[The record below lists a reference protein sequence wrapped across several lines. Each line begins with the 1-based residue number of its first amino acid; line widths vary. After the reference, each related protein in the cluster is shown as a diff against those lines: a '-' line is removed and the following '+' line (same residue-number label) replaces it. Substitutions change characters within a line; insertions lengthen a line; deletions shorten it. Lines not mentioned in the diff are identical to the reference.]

1 MDTQKSVEL
10 NEKSNLTSPSR
21 STVRKRFFVALLP
34 PAEVQAKANE
44 IKGVMRDQYASKAAF
59 RSPPHVTLLAPFDW
73 PIAELPRLAQALKTF
88 AASQLPVP
96 MTLDGFAA
104 FAPHVIYINVVQGD
118 RIMEIQPQL
127 LSHVEST
134 IGLARKR
141 DQNRSF
147 VPHMTVAFRD
157 LKPNMFRKAWPV
169 FQHQEIHFDFTVG
182 QLTLL
187 IHDGKMW
194 TVKEHYAFAPEKQ

>member
-10 NEKSNLTSPSR
+10 NEKSNLTSTSR
-21 STVRKRFFVALLP
+21 SAVRKRFFVALLP
-34 PAEVQAKANE
+34 PDKVQAKANK

-59 RSPPHVTLLAPFDW
+59 RSPPHVTLLAPFEW
-73 PIAELPRLAQALKTF
+73 PISELPLLANALKTF
-88 AASQLPVP
+88 AASQLPIP
-96 MTLDGFAA
+96 MTLDGFAS

-118 RIMEIQPQL
+118 RIMAIQPQL
-127 LSHVEST
+127 LSHLERT
-134 IGLARKR
+134 IGLAHKR

-157 LKPNMFRKAWPV
+157 LKPNMFRKAWSV

-187 IHDGKMW
+187 IHDGKLW
-194 TVKEHYAFAPEKQ
+194 TVKEHYDFALEKQ